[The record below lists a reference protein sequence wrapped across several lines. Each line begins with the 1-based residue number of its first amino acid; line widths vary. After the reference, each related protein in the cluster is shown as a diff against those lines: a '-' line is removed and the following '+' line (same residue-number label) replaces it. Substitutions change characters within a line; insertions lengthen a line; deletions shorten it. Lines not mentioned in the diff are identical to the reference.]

1 MRWRDLRRSSN
12 VEDRRDES
20 PSARRGGGG
29 GGIKLGGVGLVLVLV
44 ASLIFGVNPMEVLS
58 LLGGGST
65 VTAPQQTQQRKASP
79 ANDPNAD
86 FVSAVL
92 GDTEDTW
99 SQLFQAQG
107 GQYARPKLVLFR
119 DAAQS
124 ACGFASAAV
133 GPFYCPGDRQVYLDL
148 SFFQELSQRF
158 GAPGDFARAYVIA
171 HEIGHHVQN
180 LTGTSAKVQAQQ
192 RQLPEAQAN
201 ALSVLV
207 ELQADCLAGV
217 WGHHARQRG
226 VLEPGDI
233 EAALKAASAIG
244 DDRLQ
249 RQARGYVT
257 PDSFTHGTSEQ
268 RMQWFSRGLKTGD
281 VKECNTFVARRP

>member
-20 PSARRGGGG
+20 PSVRGG
-29 GGIKLGGVGLVLVLV
+29 GGIKLGGVGLVLVMV
-44 ASLIFGVNPMEVLS
+44 ASLIFGVDPTQVLS

-65 VTAPQQTQQRKASP
+65 ATAPQQRKAPP

-86 FVSAVL
+86 FVAAVL

-133 GPFYCPGDRQVYLDL
+133 GPFYCPGDHQVYLDL

-180 LTGTSAKVQAQQ
+180 LTGISAKVQAQR

-217 WGHHARQRG
+217 WGHYAQRRG

-233 EAALKAASAIG
+233 EAAMKAASAIG

-268 RMQWFSRGLKTGD
+268 RMRWFSRGLKTGD
-281 VKECNTFVARRP
+281 VKECNTFVAQRP

>member
-20 PSARRGGGG
+20 PSVRGG
-29 GGIKLGGVGLVLVLV
+29 GGIKLGGVGLVLVMV
-44 ASLIFGVNPMEVLS
+44 ASLIFGVDPTQVLS

-65 VTAPQQTQQRKASP
+65 ATAPQQTQQRKAPP

-86 FVSAVL
+86 FVAAVL

-133 GPFYCPGDRQVYLDL
+133 GPFYCPGDHQVYLDL

-180 LTGTSAKVQAQQ
+180 LTGISAKVQAQR

-217 WGHHARQRG
+217 WGHYAQRRG

-233 EAALKAASAIG
+233 EAAMKAASAIG

-268 RMQWFSRGLKTGD
+268 RMRWFSRGLKTGD
-281 VKECNTFVARRP
+281 VKECNTFMAQRP

>member
-20 PSARRGGGG
+20 PSVRGG
-29 GGIKLGGVGLVLVLV
+29 GGIKLGGVGLVLVMV
-44 ASLIFGVNPMEVLS
+44 ASLIFGVDPTQVLS

-65 VTAPQQTQQRKASP
+65 ATAPQQRKAPP

-86 FVSAVL
+86 FVAAVL

-124 ACGFASAAV
+124 ACGFASTAV

-180 LTGTSAKVQAQQ
+180 LTGISAKVQAQR

-217 WGHHARQRG
+217 WGHYAQRRG

-233 EAALKAASAIG
+233 EAAMKAASAIG

-268 RMQWFSRGLKTGD
+268 RMRWFSRGLKTGD
-281 VKECNTFVARRP
+281 VKECNTFVAQRP

>member
-29 GGIKLGGVGLVLVLV
+29 IKLGGVGLVLVMV

-65 VTAPQQTQQRKASP
+65 VTAPQQTQQRRAPP

-133 GPFYCPGDRQVYLDL
+133 GPFYCPDDRQVYLDL

-171 HEIGHHVQN
+171 HEIGHHIQN
-180 LTGTSAKVQAQQ
+180 LTGLSAKVQAQQ
-192 RQLPEAQAN
+192 RQLSEAQAN

-217 WGHHARQRG
+217 WGHHARRRG
-226 VLEPGDI
+226 VLEPGDV

-268 RMQWFSRGLKTGD
+268 RMRWFSQGLKTGD
-281 VKECNTFVARRP
+281 VKECNTFVAQRP

>member
-20 PSARRGGGG
+20 PSVRGG
-29 GGIKLGGVGLVLVLV
+29 GGIKLGGVGLVLVMV
-44 ASLIFGVNPMEVLS
+44 ASLIFGVDPTQVLS

-65 VTAPQQTQQRKASP
+65 ATAPQQTQQR
-79 ANDPNAD
+79 AD
-86 FVSAVL
+86 FVAAVL

-180 LTGTSAKVQAQQ
+180 LTGISAKVQAQR
-192 RQLPEAQAN
+192 RQLPEAQGN

-217 WGHHARQRG
+217 WGHYAQRRG

-233 EAALKAASAIG
+233 EAAMKAASAIG

-268 RMQWFSRGLKTGD
+268 RMRWFSRGLKTGD
-281 VKECNTFVARRP
+281 VKECNTFVAQRP

>member
-20 PSARRGGGG
+20 PSVRRG
-29 GGIKLGGVGLVLVLV
+29 GGIKLGGGGLLLVLV
-44 ASLIFGVNPMEVLS
+44 ASLIFGVNPTEVLN

-65 VTAPQQTQQRKASP
+65 ATAPQRNQQRKAPP
-79 ANDPNAD
+79 ANDSNAD
-86 FVSAVL
+86 FVAAVL

-180 LTGTSAKVQAQQ
+180 LTGISAKAQAQR

-217 WGHHARQRG
+217 WGHYAQRRG

-233 EAALKAASAIG
+233 DAAMKAASAIG

-268 RMQWFSRGLKTGD
+268 RMRWFSRGLKTGD
-281 VKECNTFVARRP
+281 VKECNTFVAQRP

>member
-20 PSARRGGGG
+20 PSVRGG
-29 GGIKLGGVGLVLVLV
+29 GGIKLGGVGLVLVMV
-44 ASLIFGVNPMEVLS
+44 ASLIFGVDPTQVLS

-65 VTAPQQTQQRKASP
+65 ATAPQQTQQR
-79 ANDPNAD
+79 AD
-86 FVSAVL
+86 FVAAVL

-107 GQYARPKLVLFR
+107 GQYARPKLVLFH

-180 LTGTSAKVQAQQ
+180 LTGISAKVQAQR

-217 WGHHARQRG
+217 WGHYAQRRG

-233 EAALKAASAIG
+233 EAAMKAASAIG

-268 RMQWFSRGLKTGD
+268 RMRWFSRGLKTGD
-281 VKECNTFVARRP
+281 VKECNTFVAQRP

>member
-20 PSARRGGGG
+20 PSVRGG
-29 GGIKLGGVGLVLVLV
+29 GGIKLGGVGLVLVMV
-44 ASLIFGVNPMEVLS
+44 ASLIFGVDPTQVLS

-65 VTAPQQTQQRKASP
+65 ATAPQQRKAPP

-86 FVSAVL
+86 FVAAVL

-180 LTGTSAKVQAQQ
+180 LTGISAKVQAQR

-217 WGHHARQRG
+217 WGHYAQRRG

-233 EAALKAASAIG
+233 EAAMKAASAIG

-268 RMQWFSRGLKTGD
+268 RMRWFSRGLKTGD
-281 VKECNTFVARRP
+281 VKECNTFVAQRP